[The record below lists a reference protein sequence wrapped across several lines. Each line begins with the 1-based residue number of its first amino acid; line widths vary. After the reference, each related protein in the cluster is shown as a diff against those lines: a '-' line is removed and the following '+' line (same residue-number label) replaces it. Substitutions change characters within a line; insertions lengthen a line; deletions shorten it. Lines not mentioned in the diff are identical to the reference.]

1 MASSRALAVSGTGYQ
16 SLNAFKTSNEIPSQG
31 RELVLLVNQ
40 DVAHAT
46 GIRDRRTV
54 GIRVG
59 GRGSIVLRRLNR
71 VLELH
76 VVDEPREVLGL
87 ALGELDRQAG
97 GEATVGPCHPT
108 DGRGSAGRLHVWN
121 GGPQGD
127 DPNFCEQRLADNSR
141 RTRRLNATRRE
152 EGDRAGGD
160 HGDVVAERDVSSHTL
175 LLTGRDCNR
184 DVTLRQRQVCGRV
197 ASRD

>member
-1 MASSRALAVSGTGYQ
+1 MASSLALAVSGTGYQ
-16 SLNAFKTSNEIPSQG
+16 SRNTFKFSNEMPSQR

-59 GRGSIVLRRLNR
+59 WRCSIVLERLKR

-97 GEATVGPCHPT
+97 CEA
-108 DGRGSAGRLHVWN
+108 A
-121 GGPQGD
+121 
-127 DPNFCEQRLADNSR
+127 
-141 RTRRLNATRRE
+141 
-152 EGDRAGGD
+152 
-160 HGDVVAERDVSSHTL
+160 
-175 LLTGRDCNR
+175 
-184 DVTLRQRQVCGRV
+184 
-197 ASRD
+197 